1 MNKRIYSLIVG
12 MAMAVAGMTLAACSD
27 SKDEST
33 TSTDKATQAYLTPT
47 FYVAEAMLDYF
58 DATCTFDG
66 KTVTLTKDNTEA
78 EDMKM
83 EVTSASTG
91 VTEYTTF
98 HMRKYTG
105 DKITYK
111 SFPATMEVKQS
122 ATPKAGV
129 DLKTVEKLSQY
140 AMYTTVDLSNNYTKR
155 YSDGEW
161 TSITGDRFKSFFKQN
176 VRLSEMPGD
185 QLSEYSNPSITTA
198 ISMSD
203 AMNAVISTV
212 RVPAN

>member
-1 MNKRIYSLIVG
+1 MSKKIFSLLIG
-12 MAMAVAGMTLAACSD
+12 MAMTVAGMTIASCSNSND
-27 SKDEST
+27 DNT

-47 FYVAEAMLDYF
+47 FYVAEAMLNYF
-58 DATCTFDG
+58 DATCTAGG

-78 EDMKM
+78 EDMKLQ
-83 EVTSASTG
+83 VTSADNTTQY
-91 VTEYTTF
+91 VTF

-129 DLKTVEKLSQY
+129 DLKTVESLSQY
-140 AMYTTVDLSNNYTKR
+140 AMYTHVDLANNYTKR

-161 TSITGDRFKSFFKQN
+161 TSVTGDKFKSFFKN
-176 VRLSEMPGD
+176 GVRLSQMPSD
-185 QLSEYSNPSITTA
+185 KLSEYSNPSITTT
-198 ISMSD
+198 ISMPD

-212 RVPAN
+212 MTPAN